1 MMSTTIKGLYENGI
15 IKPLEKVNIKGKV
28 EVIITFL
35 DTSKDRKTTFISA
48 AGSWKD
54 VDTEK
59 LKGQIY
65 ESRRISTREEVK
77 L

>member
-1 MMSTTIKGLYENGI
+1 MLTTIKGLYEKGI
-15 IKPLEKVNIKGKV
+15 IKPLEKIDIKGKV

-35 DTSKDRKTTFISA
+35 DTSKDKRHAFISA

-59 LKGQIY
+59 LKRQIY
-65 ESRRISTREEVK
+65 ANRKISTRREVN